1 MEAAWCRRFV
11 FAGYDGGGA
20 RSASRERRR
29 RRRGTMMTTQ
39 QRCSRLWDFDCA
51 AKNTKKVTNATTMMA
66 IFLCPRARRESVGR
80 SRSRDKRKEKRVA
93 VSARRDDDRLRA
105 IVRARS
111 SSSSWSSSSQSSLGD
126 DDDEEE
132 EEKATTKKKKKKKN
146 DIGIEFEQTS
156 SDENFV
162 GLTKP
167 IAFALFKHKTQAVIT
182 LGLVLLFSTA
192 NRTIFTLTALPI
204 ANELQLS
211 ITQIGWIQNLFLV
224 GYMCTNVIGG
234 QLATNS
240 KSRIIS
246 PTNLMFLVLFL
257 WSLAVA
263 LLPTLLWLKSGF
275 AGGLPFGLDTILTP
289 FSILLIS
296 RLLFGLASG
305 VALPAA
311 AGWCGTSAYFLDAE
325 RGETFTTLLSM
336 FNVGS
341 GFGMLFGGFLVP
353 KIGWKGAFL
362 VFGLSGMV
370 YACVAFVRMRR
381 LDRFIDKVEERHN
394 AIGSA
399 DDISMLS
406 DDECNALDYLLTEEE
421 TATKEEQER
430 FDVDCEDY
438 SNRTWLINSRLS
450 VKLQL
455 LVVTLAHIT
464 TNIGFFTFQNWLG
477 IYMQGSLGF
486 STSDT
491 GAYLF
496 LPWFMTA
503 MVAYFGGKLCQK
515 AIRDHQMPPWRARQI
530 AMTIATTIPA
540 FGSVLLAYFSLA
552 LSNTPL
558 FITENIQII
567 SVSTITLIV
576 SAQAASVAGVHA
588 YLQDYA
594 STRAG
599 SILGVTNTAGVFSC
613 LIANKFIASSVSTST
628 NTGFAKVFL
637 ALALMYVFCGTLW
650 IRTMKGD
657 RLDGKKNV
665 VAL

>member
-80 SRSRDKRKEKRVA
+80 SWSRDKRKEKRVA

-132 EEKATTKKKKKKKN
+132 EEKATTKKKKKKN

-486 STSDT
+486 SISDT

-503 MVAYFGGKLCQK
+503 IVAYFGGKLCQK

>member
-11 FAGYDGGGA
+11 LAGYDGGGA

-126 DDDEEE
+126 DDDEE

-406 DDECNALDYLLTEEE
+406 DDECSALDYSLTEE

-486 STSDT
+486 SISDT

>member
-1 MEAAWCRRFV
+1 M
-11 FAGYDGGGA
+11 
-20 RSASRERRR
+20 
-29 RRRGTMMTTQ
+29 TQ
-39 QRCSRLWDFDCA
+39 QSSRLWDFDA
-51 AKNTKKVTNATTMMA
+51 AKNTKKVTNAKMMV
-66 IFLCPRARRESVGR
+66 IFLCPRAARRESVGR
-80 SRSRDKRKEKRVA
+80 IRSRDKRNEKRV
-93 VSARRDDDRLRA
+93 VFSARNDDDRLRA

-111 SSSSWSSSSQSSLGD
+111 SSSSSSSSSLGD
-126 DDDEEE
+126 DE
-132 EEKATTKKKKKKKN
+132 EEKATKKN
-146 DIGIEFEQTS
+146 DIGIEFEQMS

-234 QLATNS
+234 QLATNR

-275 AGGLPFGLDTILTP
+275 AGGLPFGLDKILTP

-341 GFGMLFGGFLVP
+341 GFGMLFSGFLVP

-399 DDISMLS
+399 DNISMLS
-406 DDECNALDYLLTEEE
+406 DGECNALDYSLTEEE

-430 FDVDCEDY
+430 FVVDCEDY

-486 STSDT
+486 SISDT

-496 LPWFMTA
+496 LPWSMTA
-503 MVAYFGGKLCQK
+503 IVAYFGGKLCQK

>member
-406 DDECNALDYLLTEEE
+406 DDECSALDYSLTEE

-486 STSDT
+486 SISDT

-503 MVAYFGGKLCQK
+503 IVAYFGGKLCQK

>member
-1 MEAAWCRRFV
+1 
-11 FAGYDGGGA
+11 
-20 RSASRERRR
+20 
-29 RRRGTMMTTQ
+29 MMTTQ
-39 QRCSRLWDFDCA
+39 QSSRLWDFDCA
-51 AKNTKKVTNATTMMA
+51 AKNTKKVTNATMMA

-80 SRSRDKRKEKRVA
+80 IRSRDKRKEKRVA
-93 VSARRDDDRLRA
+93 FSARRDDDRLRA

-111 SSSSWSSSSQSSLGD
+111 SSSWSSSQSSLGD

-132 EEKATTKKKKKKKN
+132 EEEKATTTKKKKKKN
-146 DIGIEFEQTS
+146 DIGIEFEQMS

-275 AGGLPFGLDTILTP
+275 AGGLPFGLDKILTP

-406 DDECNALDYLLTEEE
+406 DDECSALDYSLTEE

-486 STSDT
+486 SISDT

-503 MVAYFGGKLCQK
+503 IVAYFGGKLCQK

>member
-1 MEAAWCRRFV
+1 M
-11 FAGYDGGGA
+11 
-20 RSASRERRR
+20 
-29 RRRGTMMTTQ
+29 TQ
-39 QRCSRLWDFDCA
+39 QSSRLWDFDA
-51 AKNTKKVTNATTMMA
+51 AKNTKKVTNAMMMV
-66 IFLCPRARRESVGR
+66 IFLCPRAARRESVGR
-80 SRSRDKRKEKRVA
+80 IRSRDKKNEKRIVF
-93 VSARRDDDRLRA
+93 SARNDDDRLRA

-111 SSSSWSSSSQSSLGD
+111 SSSSSSSSSSLGD
-126 DDDEEE
+126 DE
-132 EEKATTKKKKKKKN
+132 EEKATKKN
-146 DIGIEFEQTS
+146 DIGIEFEQMS

-234 QLATNS
+234 QLATDS

-275 AGGLPFGLDTILTP
+275 AGGLPFGLDKILTP

-406 DDECNALDYLLTEEE
+406 DDECSALDYSLTEE

-486 STSDT
+486 SISDT

-503 MVAYFGGKLCQK
+503 IVAYFGGKLCQK

>member
-1 MEAAWCRRFV
+1 M
-11 FAGYDGGGA
+11 
-20 RSASRERRR
+20 
-29 RRRGTMMTTQ
+29 TQ
-39 QRCSRLWDFDCA
+39 QSSRLWDFDA
-51 AKNTKKVTNATTMMA
+51 AKNTKKVTNAMMMV
-66 IFLCPRARRESVGR
+66 IFLCPRAARRESVGR
-80 SRSRDKRKEKRVA
+80 IRSRDKKNEKRIVF
-93 VSARRDDDRLRA
+93 SARNDDDRLRA

-111 SSSSWSSSSQSSLGD
+111 SSSSSSSSSSLGD
-126 DDDEEE
+126 DE
-132 EEKATTKKKKKKKN
+132 EEKATKKN
-146 DIGIEFEQTS
+146 DIGIEFEQMS

-234 QLATNS
+234 QLATDS

-275 AGGLPFGLDTILTP
+275 AGGLPFGLDKILTP

-370 YACVAFVRMRR
+370 YACVAFVRMIR

-406 DDECNALDYLLTEEE
+406 DDECSALDYSLTEE

-486 STSDT
+486 SISDT

-503 MVAYFGGKLCQK
+503 IIAYFGGKLCQK

>member
-406 DDECNALDYLLTEEE
+406 DDECSALDYSLTEE

-486 STSDT
+486 SISDT